1 MKFKKLSEFEY
12 FIYGQF
18 RVQLNKRIRLADKS
32 QVTINVNQNGQT
44 INIDAYMNDSIAFIH
59 PEYSYEMCEDAVFLS
74 DSAFD
79 AKYR

>member
-1 MKFKKLSEFEY
+1 MKNSTKIHILLIVFIVLSMVVLTREEVKLNK
-12 FIYGQF
+12 
-18 RVQLNKRIRLADKS
+18 QLNTFTSDEEVGS
-32 QVTINVNQNGQT
+32 
-44 INIDAYMNDSIAFIH
+44 DAYMIDSIAFIH